1 MRLGGKVA
9 LISGGSHGIGKAIA
23 LAFASAGADVVLTYR
38 EREKGARETA
48 KLIEAKG
55 RRAHVLHADVT
66 QPETCKEIVEESV
79 RTFGHIDVLVNNA
92 GGSRKGELSILP
104 LEHWRYTFDL
114 CVTSAFLTSQALARH
129 LISRGAGGSIINI
142 SSVHSTHVWPNSASY
157 GAAKAA
163 LNRLTMSMAV
173 EWARLGI
180 RANAIAPGYVN
191 TAETDEEKERY
202 ARNDNTSAPL
212 ITAQRTA
219 KPSEIAEVAIFL
231 ASDEASYV
239 SGQTIFADGG
249 LLLPPITTADFMRGD
264 RTPRSFVG

>member
-1 MRLGGKVA
+1 MRLADKIA

-23 LAFASAGADVVLTYR
+23 LAFASAGADVALTYR

-48 KLIEAKG
+48 RLIEAMG
-55 RRAHVLHADVT
+55 RRALVMRADVT
-66 QPETCKEIVEESV
+66 QPEVCKRIVEESIE
-79 RTFGHIDVLVNNA
+79 TFGRVDVLVNNA
-92 GGSRKGELSILP
+92 GGSRKGALSELP

-114 CVTSAFLTSQALARH
+114 CVTSAFLASQAVAQH

-142 SSVHSTHVWPNSASY
+142 SSVHSTHVWPNAAAY

-173 EWARLGI
+173 EWANRGI

-191 TAETDEEKERY
+191 TSETEEEKARY
-202 ARNDNTSAPL
+202 AAGDNTSAPL

-219 KPSEIAEVAIFL
+219 RPSEIAQVAVFL

-239 SGQTIFADGG
+239 TGQTIFADGG
-249 LLLPPITTADFMRGD
+249 LLLPVITTADFIRGD
-264 RTPRSFVG
+264 RTQRAFVG